1 MMAEPRRIAMMMWAC
16 FPAREGG
23 AEKQCRRQA
32 VELTRRGL
40 DCRIIASRPFR
51 DTPARESW
59 AGGEIIRLG
68 RWVPA
73 MNRIMA
79 GIRRG
84 LAQVPSKALLFWLE
98 LPFLWVAR
106 LSFLLDFNRWL
117 RTEEARGMQVFH
129 AHEST
134 WMPGLA
140 VEAAGQVGA
149 VALGKATSVNSLAPV
164 GYDIPFRGKWD
175 RLRRQAAYV
184 APADYLR
191 QELVQKGIPE
201 GRAFTVPNGV
211 ELQAE
216 TADGANRNEVLFVGN
231 LSQGAELKA
240 FDILFAAWKQVQARF
255 PAARLNLLG
264 GGEADFWRK
273 QVERMGCAGSV
284 RFLGYHPDPAPFFRT
299 AGCFVLPSRKEGM
312 SNALLEAQAWGLPCL
327 LSDIPAN
334 RAVAQDQETAIFVP
348 PGEAA
353 ALAEAISRLLADGAL
368 CRRLGAAA
376 RRNVEQRFDIRATT
390 DRLLTVY
397 RQLRAEGEAR
407 P

>member
-1 MMAEPRRIAMMMWAC
+1 MAAERMRIAMMMWAC

-23 AEKQCRRQA
+23 AEKQCRRLA

-73 MNRIMA
+73 MNRILA

-84 LAQVPSKALLFWLE
+84 LAHFPSKALLFWLE
-98 LPFLWVAR
+98 LPFLWLAR
-106 LSFLLDFNRWL
+106 LSFILDFNRWL
-117 RTEEARGMQVFH
+117 RTEEARGIQVFH

-140 VEAAGQVGA
+140 VETADQTGA

-201 GRAFTVPNGV
+201 DRAFTVPNGV
-211 ELQAE
+211 ELQPE
-216 TADGANRNEVLFVGN
+216 TAVGANRNEVLYVGN
-231 LSQGAELKA
+231 LSQGAAHKA
-240 FDILFAAWKQVQARF
+240 FDVLFAAWKQVVARF

-264 GGEADFWRK
+264 GGEAEYWRK
-273 QVERMGCAGSV
+273 QVERMGCVGSV
-284 RFLGYHPDPAPFFRT
+284 RFLGYHPDPAPFFRS

-312 SNALLEAQAWGLPCL
+312 SNALLEAQAWGLPCV

-334 RAVAQDQETAIFVP
+334 RAVAQGEDTAIFVP
-348 PGEAA
+348 PGDAA
-353 ALAEAISRLLADGAL
+353 ALAAGIGRLLGDGEL

-376 RRNVEQRFDIRATT
+376 RGNIERHFDICATA
-390 DRLLTVY
+390 DRLLAVY
-397 RQLRAEGEAR
+397 RQLRGEPEVR